1 MNDFDPPRPDSAPTT
16 GLRLV
21 WSNPTPPPPRRMTL
35 DAAIERHILGH
46 DGLSDQAFVQA
57 YAGSRRS

>member
-1 MNDFDPPRPDSAPTT
+1 MNDFDPPRSDSDRSA

-21 WSNPTPPPPRRMTL
+21 WSNPAPPPPRRMTL
-35 DAAIERHILGH
+35 DAAIERHMLGR
-46 DGLSDQAFVQA
+46 DGLSDEAFLQA

>member
-1 MNDFDPPRPDSAPTT
+1 MNDFDPSSRESARSA

-21 WSNPTPPPPRRMTL
+21 WSNPNPPAPRRMTL
-35 DAAIERHILGH
+35 DAAIERHILR
-46 DGLSDQAFVQA
+46 DGLSDEAFLRA